1 MYIRKNIAET
11 KRGGGMPQPWAY
23 RCCFEQHKKKEKLKK
38 PSIKHICINA
48 EAQGLHTI

>member
-11 KRGGGMPQPWAY
+11 KRGGECHSLGPTGAALNNI
-23 RCCFEQHKKKEKLKK
+23 KKKTKK
-38 PSIKHICINA
+38 KTRIKHICINA

>member
-11 KRGGGMPQPWAY
+11 KRGGGCHSLGPTGAALNN
-23 RCCFEQHKKKEKLKK
+23 KKKEKLKK